1 MQTFLLRRLAQMAVL
16 LVAISALLF
25 LLISFVPG
33 GPFDHLMFGTGKVTS
48 VQIERLNE
56 MIGLDQPWY
65 RRYFT
70 WLGRL
75 VQGDWG
81 TSWGVS
87 FGQPVTRIIGDRL
100 GATLLLMGI
109 SSVLA
114 ILVAIPL
121 GIYSAVRQYSVW
133 DYLVTALSYF
143 GLAMPTFWFG
153 IMMMIIFS
161 VELRWLPT
169 SGMYTPGEEGSPLD
183 LLKHLV
189 MPVLVLA
196 LVEVAVISRFMRSAM
211 LDVLSQ
217 DFLRTAR
224 AKGLRE
230 TVVVMRHGIRNALI
244 PVITIIGLRI
254 PVLFAGAV
262 VTEFIFSWPGMGQIF
277 IQGVFASDWPIV
289 QAILVITAFLVILS
303 NLVADV
309 LYAVVDPRIRYA

>member
-1 MQTFLLRRLAQMAVL
+1 MQTYLLRRLAQMGVL
-16 LVAISALLF
+16 MFAISALIF

-33 GPFDHLMFGTGKVTS
+33 GPFDHLMFGTGKVTN

-56 MIGLDQPWY
+56 MIGLDKPWY
-65 RRYFT
+65 QRYLI
-70 WLGRL
+70 WVGKIVR
-75 VQGDWG
+75 GDWG

-87 FGQPVTRIIGDRL
+87 FGQPVIRIIADRL
-100 GATLLLMGI
+100 GATFMLMGAAT
-109 SSVLA
+109 VLSIA
-114 ILVAIPL
+114 IAIPL

-133 DYLVTALSYF
+133 DYLVTGLSYF

-153 IMMMIIFS
+153 IMMMIIFA

-169 SGMYTPGEEGSPLD
+169 SGMYTPGEGGDLLD
-183 LLKHLV
+183 LAKHMV

-196 LVEVAVISRFMRSAM
+196 LVEVAVVSRFMRSAM

-230 TVVVMRHGIRNALI
+230 TVVVVKHGIRNALI

-277 IQGVFASDWPIV
+277 IQGINASDWPIV
-289 QAILVITAFLVILS
+289 QAILVITAFLVIAS
-303 NLVADV
+303 NLLADL

>member
-1 MQTFLLRRLAQMAVL
+1 MAVL
-16 LVAISALLF
+16 MLAISALIF

-33 GPFDHLMFGTGKVTS
+33 GPFDHLMFGTGRVTN
-48 VQIERLNE
+48 VQIDRLNE
-56 MIGLDQPWY
+56 MIGLDKPWY
-65 RRYFT
+65 ERYVI
-70 WLGRL
+70 WLGRI

-81 TSWGVS
+81 NSWGVS
-87 FGQPVTRIIGDRL
+87 FGQPVIQIIGDRL
-100 GATLLLMGI
+100 GATFLLMGTAT
-109 SSVLA
+109 VLA
-114 ILVAIPL
+114 VVIAIPL
-121 GIYSAVRQYSVW
+121 GIYSAVRQYSIW
-133 DYLVTALSYF
+133 DYLVTGLSYF

-153 IMMMIIFS
+153 IMMMIIFA

-169 SGMYTPGEEGSPLD
+169 SGMYSPGEEGSLPD
-183 LLKHLV
+183 LLRHMI

-196 LVEVAVISRFMRSAM
+196 LVEVAVVSRFMRSAM

-230 TVVVMRHGIRNALI
+230 TVVVARHGIRNALI

-277 IQGVFASDWPIV
+277 IQGINASDWPIV
-289 QAILVITAFLVILS
+289 QAILVITAFLVIAS
-303 NLVADV
+303 NLVADL

>member
-16 LVAISALLF
+16 MVAISALIF

-33 GPFDHLMFGTGKVTS
+33 GPFDHLMFGTGKVTT

-56 MIGLDQPWY
+56 MVGLDRPWY
-65 RRYFT
+65 QRYFI
-70 WLGRL
+70 WLGKL

-81 TSWGVS
+81 TSWGVA
-87 FGQPVTRIIGDRL
+87 FGQPVMRIIGDRL
-100 GATLLLMGI
+100 GATFLLMGA
-109 SSVLA
+109 STVLA
-114 ILVAIPL
+114 VLIALPL

-153 IMMMIIFS
+153 IMMMIVFS

-169 SGMYTPGEEGSPLD
+169 SGMYTPGEEGSLLD
-183 LLKHLV
+183 LLRHLL
-189 MPVLVLA
+189 MPVAVLA
-196 LVEVAVISRFMRSAM
+196 LVEVAVVSRFMRSAM
-211 LDVLSQ
+211 LEVLSQ

-230 TVVVMRHGIRNALI
+230 TVVVVRHGIRNALI

-289 QAILVITAFLVILS
+289 QAILVITAFLVIAS
-303 NLVADV
+303 NLVADL

>member
-48 VQIERLNE
+48 VQIERLNG
-56 MIGLDQPWY
+56 MIGLDQPWHQ
-65 RRYFT
+65 RYFT

-81 TSWGVS
+81 PSWGVS

>member
-1 MQTFLLRRLAQMAVL
+1 MQTFLLRRLAQLAVL
-16 LVAISALLF
+16 MIAISALIF

-33 GPFDHLMFGTGKVTS
+33 GPFDHLMFGTGKVTN

-56 MIGLDQPWY
+56 MIGLDKPWY
-65 RRYFT
+65 QRYAI
-70 WLGRL
+70 WLGKI

-87 FGQPVTRIIGDRL
+87 FGQPVMRIITDRL
-100 GATLLLMGI
+100 GATVLLMGAAT
-109 SSVLA
+109 VLSIA
-114 ILVAIPL
+114 IAIPL
-121 GIYSAVRQYSVW
+121 GIYSAVRQYSFW
-133 DYLVTALSYF
+133 DYLVTGLSYF

-153 IMMMIIFS
+153 IMMMIIFA

-169 SGMYTPGEEGSPLD
+169 SGMFTPGEEGGALD
-183 LLKHLV
+183 LARHMV

-196 LVEVAVISRFMRSAM
+196 LVEVAVVSRFMRSAM

-230 TVVVMRHGIRNALI
+230 TVVVFRHGIRNALI

-254 PVLFAGAV
+254 PVLFA
-262 VTEFIFSWPGMGQIF
+262 
-277 IQGVFASDWPIV
+277 
-289 QAILVITAFLVILS
+289 
-303 NLVADV
+303 
-309 LYAVVDPRIRYA
+309 R

>member
-1 MQTFLLRRLAQMAVL
+1 V
-16 LVAISALLF
+16 SAA
-25 LLISFVPG
+25 
-33 GPFDHLMFGTGKVTS
+33 
-48 VQIERLNE
+48 QIERLNE
-56 MIGLDQPWY
+56 MIGLNRPWY
-65 RRYFT
+65 ERYFI
-70 WLGRL
+70 WLANVVR
-75 VQGDWG
+75 GDWG

-87 FGQPVTRIIGDRL
+87 FGQPVMGIILDRL
-100 GATLLLMGI
+100 GATVLLMGASTI
-109 SSVLA
+109 LSVA
-114 ILVAIPL
+114 IAIPL

-153 IMMMIIFS
+153 IMMMIVFS

-169 SGMYTPGEEGSPLD
+169 SGMYTPGDPGGVLD
-183 LLKHLV
+183 LAKHMI
-189 MPVLVLA
+189 MPVLVLS
-196 LVEVAVISRFMRSAM
+196 LVEVAVVSRFMRSAM

-230 TVVVMRHGIRNALI
+230 SVVVMRHAIRNALI

-254 PVLFAGAV
+254 PVLFAGAI
-262 VTEFIFSWPGMGQIF
+262 VTEFIFSWPGMGQIL

-303 NLVADV
+303 NLAADL
-309 LYAVVDPRIRYA
+309 LYAVVDPRIRYS

>member
-16 LVAISALLF
+16 MLAISALIF

-33 GPFDHLMFGTGKVTS
+33 GPFDHLMFGTGRVTN
-48 VQIERLNE
+48 VQIDRLNE
-56 MIGLDQPWY
+56 MIGLDKPWY
-65 RRYFT
+65 ERYVI
-70 WLGRL
+70 WLGRI

-81 TSWGVS
+81 NSWGVS
-87 FGQPVTRIIGDRL
+87 FGQPVIRIIGDRL
-100 GATLLLMGI
+100 GATFLLMGTATLI
-109 SSVLA
+109 A
-114 ILVAIPL
+114 IAIALPL

-133 DYLVTALSYF
+133 DYLVTGLSYF

-153 IMMMIIFS
+153 IMMMIIFA

-169 SGMYTPGEEGSPLD
+169 SGMYSPGEEGSLPD
-183 LLKHLV
+183 LLRHMV

-196 LVEVAVISRFMRSAM
+196 LVEVAVVSRFMRSAM

-230 TVVVMRHGIRNALI
+230 TVVVAKHGIRNALI

-277 IQGVFASDWPIV
+277 IQGINASDWPIV
-289 QAILVITAFLVILS
+289 QAILVITAFLVIVS
-303 NLVADV
+303 NLVADL

>member
-1 MQTFLLRRLAQMAVL
+1 MQTYLLRRLAQMAVL
-16 LVAISALLF
+16 MFAISALIF

-33 GPFDHLMFGTGKVTS
+33 GPFDHLMFGTGRVTN

-56 MIGLDQPWY
+56 MIGLDKPWY
-65 RRYFT
+65 QRYVI
-70 WLGRL
+70 WLGKI

-81 TSWGVS
+81 NSWGVS
-87 FGQPVTRIIGDRL
+87 FGQPVIRIIADRL
-100 GATLLLMGI
+100 GATFLLMGAAT
-109 SSVLA
+109 VLA
-114 ILVAIPL
+114 IAIAIPL

-133 DYLVTALSYF
+133 DYLVTGLSYF

-153 IMMMIIFS
+153 IMMMIIFA

-169 SGMYTPGEEGSPLD
+169 SGMYTPGEGGDLLD
-183 LLKHLV
+183 LARHMV

-196 LVEVAVISRFMRSAM
+196 LVEVAVVSRFMRSAM

-230 TVVVMRHGIRNALI
+230 TVVVVKHGIRNALI

-277 IQGVFASDWPIV
+277 IQGINASDWPIV
-289 QAILVITAFLVILS
+289 QAILVITAFLVIAS
-303 NLVADV
+303 NLLADL